1 MANTARLRAEIALP
15 IPVELDPLRAYAQGV
30 ETPIPVRGKSA
41 GGRKTRHR
49 RNDHGTL
56 KWRLNRETSIS
67 ACGAIPGGSR
77 LQRRGRRFEPVTAH
91 HQNRRSQAFS
101 RDVVDIDRVVGPR
114 RGRGTLPVKM
124 FHALGQK
131 VVLLRKQVTV

>member
-41 GGRKTRHR
+41 GGRKTRQSKERSRHLEMAAEQGNIDFR
-49 RNDHGTL
+49 L
-56 KWRLNRETSIS
+56 WRDSRWVALTTQGS
-67 ACGAIPGGSR
+67 AV
-77 LQRRGRRFEPVTAH
+77 EPVTAH